1 MRIRVSSTRI
11 STGNVS
17 DPVEIFNLTV
27 TIFGVGACV
36 VVGLTDGGATAGEE
50 VEGDV
55 GAVVDVWPA
64 GTVVAVEPGVVDV
77 GELGVDVVVDPGTVV
92 VDVVADGA
100 VVVLVEVGSEVVVL
114 VVELV
119 VDAAGAVVEV
129 LVEEAAGTVLEE
141 AGKEVE
147 EDAGTVDVTSV
158 VVGLGGGTIRIRIF
172 GFGTTTVV
180 DGVANV
186 VDGCAATV
194 DDVAGTDVEV
204 VVEVV
209 LVVVVAGVVVAGTVV
224 PVGTVV
230 VVVVVDVVVVVV
242 VVVLVV
248 VVVGAV
254 VVDGGDVGVGAEG
267 LDGVPSV
274 TQTMTWEID
283 LSPLRPPGSEE
294 PLRFVSAKTP

>member
-1 MRIRVSSTRI
+1 MRIRVSSKRI

-55 GAVVDVWPA
+55 GAVVEVWSA

-77 GELGVDVVVDPGTVV
+77 GELGIDVVVDPGTVV
-92 VDVVADGA
+92 VDVVADGT
-100 VVVLVEVGSEVVVL
+100 VVELVEVGSEVVVL
-114 VVELV
+114 VVVLV
-119 VDAAGAVVEV
+119 VDVAGAVVEV
-129 LVEEAAGTVLEE
+129 LVG
-141 AGKEVE
+141 
-147 EDAGTVDVTSV
+147 EDPGTVDVTSV

-186 VDGCAATV
+186 VDGSAATV
-194 DDVAGTDVEV
+194 DDVAGTDVVV

-230 VVVVVDVVVVVV
+230 VVVDVVVVVVVDVV

-254 VVDGGDVGVGAEG
+254 VVDAGDVGVGAEG

-283 LSPLRPPGSEE
+283 LSPLRPPGSEV